1 MKYWDNGSTTVV
13 YLNGLFKTPAP
24 LERHFMMKIK
34 YKCIKESSKHSKHY
48 RPYSIEQYALLV
60 QS

>member
-1 MKYWDNGSTTVV
+1 MRYWDNGSTTVV

-24 LERHFMMKIK
+24 LERHFIND
-34 YKCIKESSKHSKHY
+34 SLFKHY
-48 RPYSIEQYALLV
+48 RPYSIEQYALLI

>member
-1 MKYWDNGSTTVV
+1 MRYWDNGSTAVV

-34 YKCIKESSKHSKHY
+34 YKNVKESSKHY
-48 RPYSIEQYALLV
+48 RPRAIEQYALLI